1 MKSLVFILYTLYNFY
16 ALYIRYMIYKSTNPA
31 RGVKNTRMDSILPE
45 CTYSED
51 VHEALTKG
59 WFVYRKEMNKVP

>member
-1 MKSLVFILYTLYNFY
+1 
-16 ALYIRYMIYKSTNPA
+16 MIYKSTNPA